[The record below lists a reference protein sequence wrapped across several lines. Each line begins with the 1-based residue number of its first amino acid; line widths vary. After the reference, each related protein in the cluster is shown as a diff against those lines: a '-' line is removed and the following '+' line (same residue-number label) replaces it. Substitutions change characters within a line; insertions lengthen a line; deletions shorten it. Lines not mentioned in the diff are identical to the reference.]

1 MTAAGTA
8 FALTPTANPVS
19 DAAYQASIAIT
30 RALSSTLR
38 GIANASAPKSAPA
51 SARSASEKLDAIT
64 PVRCDVAKST
74 TGMAQAKGRLP
85 RRAASSAAPLITMP
99 AYTGPVRLTHASE
112 SPRDA
117 ENGTMNQVATTPADI
132 GYHACIVNACAGVTA
147 AIARSCSHSAG
158 YTMWYV

>member
-1 MTAAGTA
+1 HDTTKTAAIRMATGRRALRTITSRTPIA
-8 FALTPTANPVS
+8 AGSALALTPTASPVRN
-19 DAAYQASIAIT
+19 AAYQASLTIT

-38 GIANASAPKSAPA
+38 GIANTSAPKSRAA
-51 SARSASEKLDAIT
+51 TATSASSKVDAIAS
-64 PVRCDVAKST
+64 VRCAVAKST

-117 ENGTMNQVATTPADI
+117 EKGTMNQVATTPADI
-132 GYHACIVNACAGVTA
+132 GYHACI
-147 AIARSCSHSAG
+147 
-158 YTMWYV
+158 